1 MAAGWTTVYIGVR
14 SIFSV
19 SPAKVL
25 SKRWWHDIQS
35 RALSGS
41 GRSHPVSGH
50 EAAERHAFRPGCDR
64 PRGSAAAAALA
75 GTRIHGLLLYQA
87 MFGPVQMRP
96 AGATSTASPQQ
107 RGQPGC
113 AFICDENSM
122 SALRLLL
129 NLIWIVAGGIWMAA
143 AWLAAAVVLA
153 VTIIGLRWARSAVNV
168 TLYTLLSFGHRVV
181 SRGAGARELGGQRA
195 RSGRAAQDRLQHLST
210 CGRLAVWIEALAVIA
225 GVLQQPG
232 RCPPL

>member
-1 MAAGWTTVYIGVR
+1 
-14 SIFSV
+14 
-19 SPAKVL
+19 
-25 SKRWWHDIQS
+25 
-35 RALSGS
+35 
-41 GRSHPVSGH
+41 
-50 EAAERHAFRPGCDR
+50 
-64 PRGSAAAAALA
+64 
-75 GTRIHGLLLYQA
+75 
-87 MFGPVQMRP
+87 
-96 AGATSTASPQQ
+96 
-107 RGQPGC
+107 
-113 AFICDENSM
+113 M

-181 SRGAGARELGGQRA
+181 SRDAGARELGGQRA

-210 CGRLAVWIEALAVIA
+210 RGRLAVWIEALAVIA